1 MADNSGSDRDP
12 FAPWKM
18 CMVTIALSRQNQ
30 GCFQKHLDS
39 EPSNDLEIHS
49 LNSSEILC
57 YHIIIPV
64 WYSKGGSGTQNIP
77 HVPKVVLNKI
87 KGTHPCLIPC
97 KHEASVLQ
105 QFNKPTK
112 DYNHLNLW
120 KVLTGLVPW
129 FYFHCMICML
139 EASSSGGA
147 WLSSGFHC
155 TS

>member
-1 MADNSGSDRDP
+1 MDMHEYIRIQSM
-12 FAPWKM
+12 F
-18 CMVTIALSRQNQ
+18 
-30 GCFQKHLDS
+30 
-39 EPSNDLEIHS
+39 
-49 LNSSEILC
+49 
-57 YHIIIPV
+57 IPV

-120 KVLTGLVPW
+120 KVLTGLVP
-129 FYFHCMICML
+129 
-139 EASSSGGA
+139 
-147 WLSSGFHC
+147 
-155 TS
+155 